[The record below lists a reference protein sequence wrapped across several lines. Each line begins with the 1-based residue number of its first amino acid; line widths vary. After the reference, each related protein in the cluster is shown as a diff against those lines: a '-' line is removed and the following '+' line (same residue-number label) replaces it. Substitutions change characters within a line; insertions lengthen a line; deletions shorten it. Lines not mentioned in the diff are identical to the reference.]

1 MGIIRTYKIKC
12 DDGKELIITEP
23 LGPIGEVTLEIFD
36 EGNNLAE
43 TVRIDKE
50 VWSEVKHG

>member
-23 LGPIGEVTLEIFD
+23 LGPIGEVTFEIFD
-36 EGNNLAE
+36 ENNSLSE
-43 TVRIDKE
+43 SVRIDKE